1 MLKTLQGKLMLL
13 IVALLSGMGIVFFW
27 IQMYCFDMYQDAVSQ
42 SLNKDLA
49 STLVQRFLSKNVG
62 WEEMPEALQRQFDQF
77 MAINPNIEVYLL
89 DGTGHIVAAASGV
102 MPAQRSV
109 DIEPIRQ
116 FVQGET
122 MFPLLG
128 DDPAQAMRHKIFS
141 AAPIDT
147 NHTEKGFLYVVLG
160 GGSLDAIAQR
170 MEFDLIKRQGMWF
183 MSLGLL
189 AALIVGVATTFLLTR
204 WLRLLAT
211 AMQHVER
218 NKPLQPI
225 AHFALMEN
233 PGDEIDRLGQA
244 YNAMVAR
251 INEQLLEL
259 QNTDA
264 ARRELI
270 ASVSHDL
277 RTPLAAL
284 RGYLET
290 LLLKDATLTDS
301 ERHNYVEIAV
311 KQSERLS
318 ALVNELFELTKLE
331 AGDTRLNCEPF
342 QFAELAQDVVQ
353 KFELAA
359 RKKNIELIAQ
369 IAHAAPFVDGDI
381 ALLERVLE
389 NLLENAL
396 RHTSSGGRVQLTVH
410 PRADRIQVQVSDT
423 GSGIPEK
430 DLPYVFERFYRV
442 DKSRNEYSG
451 GAGLGLAIA
460 RRVIELHGGEISVSS
475 EAGHGTCF
483 MFTLPLRPLV

>member
-1 MLKTLQGKLMLL
+1 MLL
-13 IVALLSGMGIVFFW
+13 IVALLSGMGVLFFC
-27 IQMYCFDMYQDAVSQ
+27 IQMWCFSLYQAAVTQ

-49 STLVQRFLSKNVG
+49 GTLVQRFLSKNVG
-62 WEEMPEALQRQFDQF
+62 WEQMPEALQSQFDQF

-89 DGTGHIVAAASGV
+89 DGSGNVVAAASGV
-102 MPAQRSV
+102 MPAQRTIDV
-109 DIEPIRQ
+109 EPIQQ
-116 FVQGET
+116 FVHGDT
-122 MFPLLG
+122 MFPLFG
-128 DDPAQAMRHKIFS
+128 DDPAQAMRHKVFS
-141 AAPIDT
+141 AAPIDA
-147 NHTEKGFLYVVLG
+147 NRSEKGFLYVVLG
-160 GGSLDAIAQR
+160 GGSHDAVAQR
-170 MEFDLIKRQGMWF
+170 MEFDLIRRQGMWF
-183 MSLGLL
+183 MGLGLL
-189 AALIVGVATTFLLTR
+189 AAISAGIATTLFLTR
-204 WLRLLAT
+204 WLRLLAA
-211 AMQHVER
+211 AMQPVER
-218 NKPLQPI
+218 DKPLEPI
-225 AHFALMEN
+225 AHFALMQN

-251 INEQLLEL
+251 INAQLREL
-259 QNTDA
+259 QSTDA

-290 LLLKDATLTDS
+290 LLLKDATLSES

-331 AGDTRLNCEPF
+331 GGDTRLNCESF

-359 RKKNIELIAQ
+359 RKKNIELVAHIAQ
-369 IAHAAPFVDGDI
+369 AAPFINGDI

-396 RHTSSGGRVQLTVH
+396 RHTASGGRVELTVH
-410 PRADRIQVQVSDT
+410 PQAECIQIQISDT

-442 DKSRNEYSG
+442 DKSRSEYSG

-460 RRVIELHGGEISVSS
+460 RRVIELHGGEITVSS
-475 EAGHGTCF
+475 EPGRGTCF
-483 MFTLPLRPLV
+483 LFTLPLRAPAK